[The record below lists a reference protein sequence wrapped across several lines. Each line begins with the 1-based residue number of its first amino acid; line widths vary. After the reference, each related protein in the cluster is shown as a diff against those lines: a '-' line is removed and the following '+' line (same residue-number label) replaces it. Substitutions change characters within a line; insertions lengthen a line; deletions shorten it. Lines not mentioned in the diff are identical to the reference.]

1 MCLRAELWN
10 PRKACT
16 RFLNHLNA
24 LHKYYGDTGL
34 RQPLSIDHLDYEER
48 NRPVDAEQAANH
60 SESRGIYKKGKG
72 ACKRKGSL
80 ECLPDML
87 ALKSGVAQVLPSRDR
102 SGRRVVFLQPAG
114 LSIDTDSDNDSD
126 KQQQTQE
133 QHNSKFKAMLYFFSA
148 LAQSDIEAQRKGFVL
163 LVNSTKADTTPST
176 KENKSK
182 DQKKSVMLMPNE
194 YDELY
199 QAIPLRF
206 SAVHLCIDSESTAS
220 IPHKISMAILQS
232 FIGINPTMN
241 IARIRLYDHDTR
253 NNETQNKIVPFGI
266 PVHQIPITH
275 TGTIKL
281 KEHYQ
286 WVKLQEWSEMT
297 WCKTKNSNFTIIECP
312 GTNDVLFSQGG
323 KHWNGVNRFQRGNLE
338 FMEFLE
344 SKIDIYQST
353 LSWKKKHLILSD
365 VVTEF
370 AARRQCT
377 GGRARF
383 LETATQIE
391 GVAAP
396 DGCWVELPLNSPLLM
411 QKIRQTLLN
420 HNRRLEASGKRKA
433 APTKKARAKPTKNS
447 KMVIS
452 VKKRK
457 IVHDSTSYL
466 MTKNK
471 LAVATFGDSMLNT
484 ETLHNNT
491 NINNNNNN
499 TVNSNNPHQQTI
511 CEFLANAKRLAVST
525 AAATADDGN
534 NDCDSI
540 VTCEIHDDEIL
551 PGCSIDNEERLVQAI
566 IANDERLNK
575 EVGELFEMDSFLQ
588 DEDDGKDGISDCL
601 IGCML

>member
-1 MCLRAELWN
+1 
-10 PRKACT
+10 
-16 RFLNHLNA
+16 
-24 LHKYYGDTGL
+24 
-34 RQPLSIDHLDYEER
+34 
-48 NRPVDAEQAANH
+48 
-60 SESRGIYKKGKG
+60 
-72 ACKRKGSL
+72 
-80 ECLPDML
+80 
-87 ALKSGVAQVLPSRDR
+87 
-102 SGRRVVFLQPAG
+102 
-114 LSIDTDSDNDSD
+114 
-126 KQQQTQE
+126 
-133 QHNSKFKAMLYFFSA
+133 MLYFFSA

-163 LVNSTKADTTPST
+163 LLNSTKTDTTTTSTST
-176 KENKSK
+176 KEQQLSK
-182 DQKKSVMLMPNE
+182 DKDQQQYNDMSKE

-206 SAVHLCIDSESTAS
+206 SAIHLCIDSDDESSTSTSTTAS
-220 IPHKISMAILQS
+220 ASTIPHKKISVAILQS
-232 FIGINPTMN
+232 IIGNNPTDMNN
-241 IARIRLYDHDTR
+241 IARIRLYDRDTR

-286 WVKLQEWSEMT
+286 WVKFQEWSET
-297 WCKTKNSNFTIIECP
+297 RSCKTNSNSSKFTVIECP

-353 LSWKKKHLILSD
+353 LSWKKKHLILAA

-370 AARRQCT
+370 AAARQCT
-377 GGRARF
+377 GERARF
-383 LETATQIE
+383 LENATQIE

-420 HNRRLEASGKRKA
+420 HNRRLEASGKRRS
-433 APTKKARAKPTKNS
+433 APTKKARAKPTTTKN
-447 KMVIS
+447 KMVVIS

-457 IVHDSTSYL
+457 IVHDSTSQIL
-466 MTKNK
+466 MMKNK
-471 LAVATFGDSMLNT
+471 LAVATFGDSSMLNNNI
-484 ETLHNNT
+484 ETTRNN
-491 NINNNNNN
+491 NNNNNN
-499 TVNSNNPHQQTI
+499 TVTTTTSNNNNNCHHQQTI
-511 CEFLANAKRLAVST
+511 SEFLANAKRLAVST
-525 AAATADDGN
+525 VAGIEDDGGG

-551 PGCSIDNEERLVQAI
+551 PGSIDNEERLVQAI

-588 DEDDGKDGISDCL
+588 DGDDGKDGIADCL
-601 IGCML
+601 MGCML